1 MISRV
6 GRLAARA
13 IASGARTASLT
24 FFALSMVMAGCAG
37 APGRTTAPP
46 PRPTAATV
54 SVEARLLRM
63 SDARRADTLLLDS
76 LLQSRDRTVASDALR
91 ARAALLIGQ
100 LQLRA
105 RYPAARR
112 LLVDADTAVAA
123 SAAFALGLAR
133 DTASL
138 PALTRAL
145 AGAPD
150 VVAAEAA
157 WSLGRIGEPARV
169 ALVRA
174 LRGDDDAR
182 DGNEHGSLRS
192 APVRAALLLAAATLK
207 PVPTTDV
214 VPYLR
219 DRDTTVAFAAAYAI
233 ARPRAVDGIRAL
245 LAQSSHGNALVR
257 VQVAAGAARNAT
269 GDSLAADALGALR
282 RLYRDADARVR
293 VQAVRSLASHTTLAA
308 VRELVLESAN
318 DSIAAVRVTAAEV
331 IAPLISGDSVTWRTL
346 FNRDTT
352 FMVRRALL
360 DGAVRNGALLDALD
374 AWRTHTD
381 PWVRVAAL
389 ELSANV
395 PAAQPPLMRLAW
407 ARRDNAERVRAAAV
421 AALGGSADSAPVR
434 DTIRSYLGDSSPA
447 VRAAALGAL
456 AGRATAA
463 DVPLAMVRYAADS
476 ARREHVVRA
485 AALRLIAGA
494 WRRDS
499 VGFDA
504 ALREQLARLASPS
517 DPLVIR
523 SVNGVTPLAGW
534 LGADRHIPALSE
546 YERVLSA
553 LIHPDNPRRATLRT
567 TRGDITLEFL
577 VADAPLTVHNFLS
590 LAREGYFNGTRFHR
604 VIPNFV
610 AQDGDPTGTGSGS
623 PGRSVRDE
631 LNRHRYGRGAVGM
644 ALSGPDTGGSQYFLT
659 LTPQPHLDGGYTV
672 FARVV
677 EGLDAMD
684 QLLLGDRLLEV
695 IVR

>member
-1 MISRV
+1 
-6 GRLAARA
+6 
-13 IASGARTASLT
+13 
-24 FFALSMVMAGCAG
+24 
-37 APGRTTAPP
+37 
-46 PRPTAATV
+46 
-54 SVEARLLRM
+54 M

-395 PAAQPPLMRLAW
+395 PAAQPPLIRLAW

-499 VGFDA
+499 AGFDA
-504 ALREQLARLASPS
+504 ALREQLARLVSPS

-553 LIHPDNPRRATLRT
+553 LMHPDNPRRATLRT

-610 AQDGDPTGTGSGS
+610 AQDGDPTGTGSGN

>member
-1 MISRV
+1 
-6 GRLAARA
+6 
-13 IASGARTASLT
+13 
-24 FFALSMVMAGCAG
+24 
-37 APGRTTAPP
+37 
-46 PRPTAATV
+46 
-54 SVEARLLRM
+54 M